1 MNATP
6 TDGRDARPRSA
17 RRPVAVLIALF
28 VGLGALGA
36 AGGTA
41 LGAIGAAS
49 ASTPFGDGHHHH
61 GAERGPRV
69 PR

>member
-1 MNATP
+1 M
-6 TDGRDARPRSA
+6 DASDTRSRSA

-36 AGGTA
+36 VGGTA
-41 LGAIGAAS
+41 LGAVGAAS
-49 ASTPFGDGHHHH
+49 ASSPFGDGHHH
-61 GAERGPRV
+61 GAERGPRP